1 MFTRKASLYFGL
13 AAVVLILGLLLQ
25 DWQLAAMVLPLAS
38 VFFLANFW
46 GLPEKVELGISHQI
60 IPTDSFGDE
69 DVSVNITVSNKTGEQ
84 LGNVEIDEHLADGI
98 KLKSGA
104 SRVFTRLGAR
114 EKIELVLE
122 FHSPIR
128 GHYWIGPLVAR
139 AQDPFGFYLVEKRSE
154 AEVLSI
160 MPRPERIRGAM
171 LRPRHLGPWT
181 GTIPARTLGHG
192 TEFYSMRNYV
202 AGDDPKRINW
212 KTSAKHARLIVNEME
227 AERVTDVMIVLD
239 TDVTFYEA
247 AEAELFE
254 RGVRAAAS
262 MASLL
267 LRQGNRVGMIL
278 QGEERGVVSPRFG
291 KRHERNILFLLAA
304 AKPGRSLISTSYV
317 VTLLARLLL
326 PAKAQLVIISSLLD
340 TAIVD
345 GVRQLAATGYSI
357 LVLSPSPKAPT
368 RFESEQE
375 EIAYR
380 MLMLERSNTLLAL
393 EKICTVT
400 QWPAGVALSTVLS
413 EVRPPRPM
421 IRI

>member
-1 MFTRKASLYFGL
+1 M
-13 AAVVLILGLLLQ
+13 LILGLLLQ
-25 DWQLAAMVLPLAS
+25 DWQLAAMVLPIAS
-38 VFFLANFW
+38 LFFLANFW
-46 GLPEKVELGISHQI
+46 GFPEKVELVISHEI
-60 IPTDSFGDE
+60 VPSDSFGDE
-69 DVSVNITVSNKTGEQ
+69 DVSVKIMVSNKTGDQ
-84 LGNVEIDEHLADGI
+84 LGNVEVIEHFPEGI
-98 KLKSGA
+98 RLESGA
-104 SRVFTRLGAR
+104 SRVLTQLVAQ
-114 EKIELVLE
+114 EKAELVLE

-128 GHYWIGPLVAR
+128 GHYLIGPLVAR
-139 AQDPFGFYLVEKRSE
+139 IQDPFGFYLVEKISE
-154 AEVLSI
+154 VEILSI
-160 MPRPERIRGAM
+160 MPRPERVRGAI
-171 LRPRHLGPWT
+171 LRPRHLGPWP
-181 GTIPARTLGHG
+181 GTIPARTLGPG
-192 TEFYSMRNYV
+192 TEFYSMREYV

-239 TDVTFYEA
+239 TDVSFYET

-291 KRHERNILFLLAA
+291 KRHERNILFLLAS
-304 AKPGRSLISTSYV
+304 AKPGRALLSTSYV

-326 PAKAQLVIISSLLD
+326 PAKAQLVIISPLLD
-340 TAIVD
+340 TGIVD

-380 MLMLERSNTLLAL
+380 MLMLERSNALLAL
-393 EKICTVT
+393 EKICTVA
-400 QWPAGVALSTVLS
+400 QWPAGVPLSTVLS

-421 IRI
+421 IRV

>member
-1 MFTRKASLYFGL
+1 M
-13 AAVVLILGLLLQ
+13 LILGLLLQ

-38 VFFLANFW
+38 LFFLANFW
-46 GLPEKVELGISHQI
+46 GLPEKIELVINHQI
-60 IPTDSFGDE
+60 TPTDSFGDE
-69 DVSVNITVSNKTGEQ
+69 NVSVQITVSNRTGDQ
-84 LGNVEIDEHLADGI
+84 LGNVEVNEHLPVEA
-98 KLKSGA
+98 KLESGA
-104 SRVFTRLGAR
+104 SRVLTRLGGG

-122 FHSPIR
+122 FPSPIR
-128 GHYWIGPLVAR
+128 GHYWVGPLVAR
-139 AQDPFGFYLVEKRSE
+139 VQDPFGFYLVEKRSE
-154 AEVLSI
+154 VEVLSI

-171 LRPRHLGPWT
+171 LRPRHLGPWP
-181 GTIPARTLGHG
+181 GTIPARTLGPG
-192 TEFYSMRNYV
+192 TEFYSMRDYV
-202 AGDDPKRINW
+202 SGDDPKRVNW

-239 TDVTFYEA
+239 TDVSFYET

-304 AKPGRSLISTSYV
+304 AKPGRALLSTSYV

-326 PAKAQLVIISSLLD
+326 PARAQIVIISPLLD
-340 TAIVD
+340 SAIVD

-357 LVLSPSPKAPT
+357 LVLSPSPRAPT
-368 RFESEQE
+368 RFDSEQE

-400 QWPAGVALSTVLS
+400 QWPPGFPLSTVLS
-413 EVRPPRPM
+413 EVRPPRPV
-421 IRI
+421 IRV

>member
-1 MFTRKASLYFGL
+1 
-13 AAVVLILGLLLQ
+13 
-25 DWQLAAMVLPLAS
+25 MVLPLAS
-38 VFFLANFW
+38 LFFLANFW
-46 GLPEKVELGISHQI
+46 GLPEKIELVINHQI
-60 IPTDSFGDE
+60 TPTDSFGDE
-69 DVSVNITVSNKTGEQ
+69 NVSVQITVSNRTGDQ
-84 LGNVEIDEHLADGI
+84 LGNVEVNEHLPVEA
-98 KLKSGA
+98 KLESGA
-104 SRVFTRLGAR
+104 SRVLTRLGGG

-122 FHSPIR
+122 FPSPIR
-128 GHYWIGPLVAR
+128 GHYWVGPLVAR
-139 AQDPFGFYLVEKRSE
+139 VQDPFGFYLVEKRSE
-154 AEVLSI
+154 VEVLSI

-171 LRPRHLGPWT
+171 LRPRHLGPWP
-181 GTIPARTLGHG
+181 GTIPARTLGPG
-192 TEFYSMRNYV
+192 TEFYSMRDYV
-202 AGDDPKRINW
+202 SGDDPKRVNW

-239 TDVTFYEA
+239 TDVSFYET

-304 AKPGRSLISTSYV
+304 AKPGRALLSTSYV

-326 PAKAQLVIISSLLD
+326 PAKAQLVIISPLLD
-340 TAIVD
+340 TGIVG
-345 GVRQLAATGYSI
+345 GVRQLASSGYSI
-357 LVLSPSPKAPT
+357 LVLSPSPRAPT
-368 RFESEQE
+368 TFESEQE

-380 MLMLERSNTLLAL
+380 MLMLERSNMLLAL

-400 QWPAGVALSTVLS
+400 QWPASVPLSTVLS

-421 IRI
+421 IRV

>member
-38 VFFLANFW
+38 LFFLANFW
-46 GLPEKVELGISHQI
+46 GLPEKIELVINHQI
-60 IPTDSFGDE
+60 TPTDSFGDE
-69 DVSVNITVSNKTGEQ
+69 NVSVQITVSNRTGDQ
-84 LGNVEIDEHLADGI
+84 LGNVEVNEHLPVEA
-98 KLKSGA
+98 KLESGA
-104 SRVFTRLGAR
+104 SRVLTRLGGG

-122 FHSPIR
+122 FPSPIR
-128 GHYWIGPLVAR
+128 GHYWVGPLVAR
-139 AQDPFGFYLVEKRSE
+139 VQDPFGFYLVEKRSE
-154 AEVLSI
+154 VEVLSI

-171 LRPRHLGPWT
+171 LRPRHLGPWP
-181 GTIPARTLGHG
+181 GTIPARTLGPG
-192 TEFYSMRNYV
+192 TEFYSMRDYV
-202 AGDDPKRINW
+202 SGDDPKRVNW

-239 TDVTFYEA
+239 TDMSFYET

-304 AKPGRSLISTSYV
+304 AKPGRALLSTSYV

-326 PAKAQLVIISSLLD
+326 PAKAQLVIISPLLD
-340 TAIVD
+340 TGIVG
-345 GVRQLAATGYSI
+345 GVRQLASSGYSI
-357 LVLSPSPKAPT
+357 LVLSPSPRAPT
-368 RFESEQE
+368 TFESEQE

-380 MLMLERSNTLLAL
+380 MLMLERSNMLLAL

-400 QWPAGVALSTVLS
+400 QWPASVPLSTVLS

-421 IRI
+421 IRV

>member
-1 MFTRKASLYFGL
+1 
-13 AAVVLILGLLLQ
+13 
-25 DWQLAAMVLPLAS
+25 
-38 VFFLANFW
+38 
-46 GLPEKVELGISHQI
+46 
-60 IPTDSFGDE
+60 
-69 DVSVNITVSNKTGEQ
+69 
-84 LGNVEIDEHLADGI
+84 
-98 KLKSGA
+98 
-104 SRVFTRLGAR
+104 
-114 EKIELVLE
+114 
-122 FHSPIR
+122 
-128 GHYWIGPLVAR
+128 
-139 AQDPFGFYLVEKRSE
+139 
-154 AEVLSI
+154 
-160 MPRPERIRGAM
+160 
-171 LRPRHLGPWT
+171 
-181 GTIPARTLGHG
+181 
-192 TEFYSMRNYV
+192 
-202 AGDDPKRINW
+202 
-212 KTSAKHARLIVNEME
+212 
-227 AERVTDVMIVLD
+227 
-239 TDVTFYEA
+239 
-247 AEAELFE
+247 
-254 RGVRAAAS
+254 
-262 MASLL
+262 
-267 LRQGNRVGMIL
+267 MIL

>member
-1 MFTRKASLYFGL
+1 LFTRKASLYFGL

-25 DWQLAAMVLPLAS
+25 DWQLAAMVLPVAS
-38 VFFLANFW
+38 LFFLANFW
-46 GLPEKVELGISHQI
+46 GLPEKIELAVDHEIVPS
-60 IPTDSFGDE
+60 DSFGDE
-69 DVSVNITVSNKTGEQ
+69 DISVKITITNATHEE
-84 LGNVEIDEHLADGI
+84 LGNVEVSEHLADGI
-98 KLKSGA
+98 KLESGA
-104 SRVFTRLGAR
+104 RRILTRLAPHERVVLG
-114 EKIELVLE
+114 LE
-122 FHSPIR
+122 FHTPIR
-128 GHYWIGPLVAR
+128 GHYPIGPLVAR
-139 AQDPFGFYLVEKRSE
+139 VRDPFGFYLVEKRSE
-154 AEVLSI
+154 PEVLSI
-160 MPRPERIRGAM
+160 MPRPEPIRGAM
-171 LRPRHLGPWT
+171 LRPRHLGPWP
-181 GTIPARTLGHG
+181 GTIPARTLGPG

-239 TDVTFYEA
+239 TDVSFYET

-304 AKPGRSLISTSYV
+304 AKPGRALLSTSYV

-326 PAKAQLVIISSLLD
+326 PAKAQLVIISPLLD

-393 EKICTVT
+393 EKVCTVA
-400 QWPAGVALSTVLS
+400 QWPAGVPLSTILS

-421 IRI
+421 IRV